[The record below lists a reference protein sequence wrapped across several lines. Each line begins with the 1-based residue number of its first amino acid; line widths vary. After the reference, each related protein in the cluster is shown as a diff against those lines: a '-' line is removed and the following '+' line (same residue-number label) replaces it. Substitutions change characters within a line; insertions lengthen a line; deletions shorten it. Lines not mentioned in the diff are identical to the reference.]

1 MLEKGDS
8 GAGGQRRPFGP
19 LTIRTK
25 IFAAFALV
33 TIIIGIVGLYAVYG
47 MKDAG
52 RMVVRTFDMPLMAIS
67 HARLAKSHFAELRY
81 LMLRRQT
88 GAGSQ
93 SAAVTNAA
101 IDARFE
107 ELQEDLDIA
116 RRRSMSPEGRSAA
129 ERLKTLIADWR
140 QTYAVETAKPDADW
154 ARVDAMA
161 LSIERAFNVL
171 VNISAG
177 DAFGWRQAAIA
188 TVETNERLQ
197 VAGVLAA
204 LVLTLVITL
213 LLARQ
218 ILRPIKAAAGAA
230 QRIAAGELDT
240 PIPKAG
246 RDETGALLAAMT
258 VMQDNLRAM
267 IAPEV
272 AEKRSA
278 QRRLVDA
285 IESARSG
292 IVLVGSDGVVL
303 LANSQAVR
311 MFPAAAAHLQPGRRY
326 EDFLV
331 TARKADLAAPDGS
344 GAAVDSMRA
353 PEGEVKLADGRW
365 IRVSRSMVGD
375 GDVVMIWND
384 ISLLKDRE
392 ANLRVAKEKAEAAD
406 TAKTHF
412 LTNMSHE
419 LRTPLN
425 AIIGF
430 SEMIAQEMLGP
441 VGKPQYK
448 SYASDIVGSGKHLL
462 AIINDI
468 LDIAKS
474 QAGTLHIESKA
485 VVVATLFEECATIVA
500 QGCTKAK
507 LKLEIAP
514 PPPDLAI
521 HADPVKSRQV
531 LLNLLSNAMKFT
543 PAGGTVSLR
552 AEPAN
557 ADYVDI
563 VVADTGIGMRPE
575 DIPIALAPFGQI
587 DSRLA
592 RKYEGTGLG
601 LPLTKILTELHGGE
615 LVIASQPDRGTTV
628 RVRMPRRA
636 AAAQPQ
642 RRAA

>member
-1 MLEKGDS
+1 MSEKGNS
-8 GAGGQRRPFGP
+8 GKGGLRRLFGP
-19 LTIRTK
+19 PTIRTK
-25 IFAAFALV
+25 IFGAFALV

-52 RMVVRTFDMPLMAIS
+52 RMVVRTFDQPLMAIS
-67 HARLAKSHFAELRY
+67 HARLAKSQFAELRY
-81 LMLRRQT
+81 MMLRRQT
-88 GAGSQ
+88 GTGSE
-93 SAAVTNAA
+93 SPAIADAA
-101 IDARFE
+101 IDARFD

-116 RRRSMSPEGRSAA
+116 RRRSVSADGRAA
-129 ERLKTLIADWR
+129 ATRLKALTADWR
-140 QTYAVETAKPDADW
+140 KIYAIEAARPGADW
-154 ARVDAMA
+154 PRIDRMAME
-161 LSIERAFNVL
+161 IEREFSVL

-188 TVETNERLQ
+188 TVETNQRLQ
-197 VAGVLAA
+197 LAGVFAA

-218 ILRPIKAAAGAA
+218 ILRPIKAASGAA
-230 QRIAAGELDT
+230 RRIAGGELET

-246 RDETGALLAAMT
+246 RDETGALLDAMT

-267 IAPEV
+267 MAREI

-292 IVLVGSDGVVL
+292 IVLVGADGVVL
-303 LANSQAVR
+303 LANSQAAT
-311 MFPAAAAHLQPGRRY
+311 MFPAAAAQLQPGRRY
-326 EDFLV
+326 EDFL
-331 TARKADLAAPDGS
+331 TAAREGDLAPPGPEGRVGDTL
-344 GAAVDSMRA
+344 RA
-353 PEGEVKLADGRW
+353 SDGEVKLADGRW
-365 IRVSRSMVGD
+365 IRANRSMVGD
-375 GDVVMIWND
+375 GDVVMLWND

-392 ANLRVAKEKAEAAD
+392 ANLREAKEKAEAAD

-430 SEMIAQEMLGP
+430 SEMISQEMLGP

-448 SYASDIVGSGKHLL
+448 GYAGDIVSSGRHLL

-474 QAGTLHIESKA
+474 QAGTLHIDPKTVA
-485 VVVATLFEECATIVA
+485 VATLFEECAAIVGH
-500 QGCTKAK
+500 GCTKAR
-507 LKLEIAP
+507 LTFDLEAP
-514 PPPDLAI
+514 PAELAI
-521 HADPVKSRQV
+521 HADPVKSRQI
-531 LLNLLSNAMKFT
+531 LLNLLSNATKFT
-543 PAGGTVSLR
+543 PAGGTVALR
-552 AEPAN
+552 AKATGAEF
-557 ADYVDI
+557 VDI
-563 VVADTGIGMRPE
+563 VVTDTGIGMRPE
-575 DIPIALAPFGQI
+575 DIPVALAPFGQI

-615 LVIASQPDRGTTV
+615 LVITSQPERGTTV

-636 AAAQPQ
+636 SAARAE